1 LFANLRRGRFSYD
14 IPLDNGTY
22 SVTLG
27 FLEPGK
33 ATAVGGRVF
42 SVDAN
47 GVTVLPDLD
56 VLAAAGA
63 YRTVIT
69 RTFPVTVTG
78 GRLKLDFKPSVGEA
92 VVSNISITK
101 N

>member
-1 LFANLRRGRFSYD
+1 MFTNVRRSRFSYD

-22 SVTLG
+22 SVTLS
-27 FLEPGK
+27 FLESGK
-33 ATAVGGRVF
+33 ATAVGGRAF
-42 SVDAN
+42 NVDAN
-47 GVTVLPDLD
+47 GVTVLPDPD
-56 VLAAAGA
+56 VLTAAGA

-69 RTFPVTVTG
+69 CTFPVTVTG

-92 VVSNISITK
+92 IVSNISITK